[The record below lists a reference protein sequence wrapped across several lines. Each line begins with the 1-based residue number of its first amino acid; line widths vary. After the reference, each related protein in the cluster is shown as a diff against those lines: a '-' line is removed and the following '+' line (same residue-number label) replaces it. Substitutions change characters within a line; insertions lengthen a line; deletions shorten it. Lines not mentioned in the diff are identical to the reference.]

1 MALSLSLRKNDDVII
16 GDQYFILSEV
26 VHGGLFVL
34 KNIETGQ
41 SFEITDMEAVEIMS
55 DVFVSAGDYDDSYG
69 QVRVVIDAPR
79 EVSILRGEV
88 ARRGARRKS

>member
-1 MALSLSLRKNDDVII
+1 MALSLSLRKNEDVLI
-16 GDQYFILSEV
+16 GDQSFVVSEV
-26 VHGGLFVL
+26 MNGGRFFLQ
-34 KNIETGQ
+34 NAETGQ
-41 SFEITDMEAVEIMS
+41 TFEITDMEAVEIMS